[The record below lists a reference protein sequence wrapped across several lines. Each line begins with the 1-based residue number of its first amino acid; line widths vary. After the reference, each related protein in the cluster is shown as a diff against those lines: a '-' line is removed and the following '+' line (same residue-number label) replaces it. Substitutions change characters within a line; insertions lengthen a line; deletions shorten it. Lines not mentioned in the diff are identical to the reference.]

1 MIKRSTAKD
10 LKKQIEFLYDTADVT
25 VSYSYWFNKLL
36 ALTLTMFDYKG
47 LPDSLPQREIEAQL
61 QLTGHCVLFLKN
73 GLLRT
78 TNTGL
83 YGFDA
88 YYQPTNYVWAQPFM
102 GSNQGKSLDD
112 ENCCIIYNDVLKDN
126 IQGVP
131 VEGGLYT
138 FISHYARILADIT
151 STTSIYLVN
160 MRITS
165 FPIAKNDSVRAS
177 IEKFFNAFTLG
188 RREIIN
194 DKDIVLNA
202 FDTAEIGSRRTPDTL
217 MDLLQAKDK
226 VLEQFY
232 RDIGVKFR
240 QQKKA
245 QMNEEEVES
254 DEQVLLISLDDMLKS
269 RKEGIELLNEKMGF
283 NVSVDINEK
292 FKRDMQG
299 ATITD
304 ASSDKME
311 V

>member
-1 MIKRSTAKD
+1 MRRNTAKD
-10 LKKQIEFLYDTADVT
+10 LKAQIDHLYDTADVSI
-25 VSYSYWFNKLL
+25 SYSYWFNKLL

-47 LPDSLPQREIEAQL
+47 LPESLPQREIEAQL
-61 QLTGHCVLFLKN
+61 QLTGHCVLFLRDGK
-73 GLLRT
+73 LRT

-83 YGFDA
+83 YGFDP
-88 YYQPTNYVWAQPFM
+88 YYQPTHYVWAQPTM
-102 GSNQGKSLDD
+102 GSNAGKPLDD

-160 MRITS
+160 MRLTN

-177 IEKFFNAFTLG
+177 VEKFFNAFTLG

-202 FDTAEIGSRRTPDTL
+202 FDTADIGRHGSQDTL
-217 MDLLQAKDK
+217 LDLLQAKDK

-269 RKEGIELLNEKMGF
+269 RREGIELLNDKLGY
-283 NVSVDINEK
+283 NVTVDINKK
-292 FKRDMQG
+292 FKRELQPSNTV
-299 ATITD
+299 AE
-304 ASSDKME
+304 SE

>member
-194 DKDIVLNA
+194 DKDSNL
-202 FDTAEIGSRRTPDTL
+202 R
-217 MDLLQAKDK
+217 
-226 VLEQFY
+226 
-232 RDIGVKFR
+232 
-240 QQKKA
+240 
-245 QMNEEEVES
+245 
-254 DEQVLLISLDDMLKS
+254 
-269 RKEGIELLNEKMGF
+269 
-283 NVSVDINEK
+283 
-292 FKRDMQG
+292 
-299 ATITD
+299 
-304 ASSDKME
+304 
-311 V
+311 